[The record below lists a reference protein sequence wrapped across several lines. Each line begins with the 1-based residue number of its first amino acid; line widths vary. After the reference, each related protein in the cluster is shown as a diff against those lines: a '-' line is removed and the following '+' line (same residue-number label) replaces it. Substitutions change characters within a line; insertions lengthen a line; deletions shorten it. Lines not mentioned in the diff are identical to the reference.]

1 MFSMLKMK
9 TYHHWIA
16 TAAVLAVFLSGCGK
30 EDPITQQEEH
40 YEAEGLVLLDGGQ
53 RFFRYFQGR
62 IDSGDGRAEA
72 LEVGHGE
79 VTSKWSIRFLDRDG
93 NEMAPPTGEGFSF
106 TWEIADTSIVE
117 VVQDASEVGKFV
129 FALRGLKDGETT
141 IKLQIAHEGHI
152 DFTTVPLPVHVGGE
166 FEAEG
171 LVIIESGVRFFRY
184 FQGEIDSGDGR
195 VSELTAPVGMT
206 PHWRINFLDENG
218 DEIDPP
224 EYPEFTFGW
233 TIADPDV
240 VEVVQDEGDEGL
252 FEFHLR
258 GLKGGETTIVLKVE
272 HDGHT
277 DFSTKPI
284 PVHVEE
290 EFAAEGLVLIESGT
304 RFFRYFQ
311 GAIDSGDGRVSELEV
326 PVGLTPHWG
335 IKFLDE
341 NGDEIDPPDDPE
353 FTLGWTIADPNVLE
367 VVQDEGEEGSFE
379 FHLRGLKGGETTIV
393 LKVEHDGHTD
403 FSTKPIPVHV
413 EEEFAAEGL
422 VLIESGVRF
431 FRYFQGTIDSGDG
444 RVSELEVPIG
454 LTPHWGIKFL
464 DENGDEIDPPDD
476 PEFTLG
482 WTIADPG
489 VLEVVQDEGEEGSF
503 EFHLRGL
510 QKGET
515 TIVLK
520 VNHDGH
526 TDFTTQPIPVHVEE
540 EFAAE
545 GLVLIESGV
554 RFFRYFQGA
563 IDSGDGRVSEL
574 DVPIG
579 LTPHWRIKFLDENG
593 DEIDPP
599 EDPEFTFGWTIADP
613 SVLEVVQDEGD
624 EGSFE
629 FHLRGLQE
637 GETTIVFEVRHDG
650 HVDYMTQPIHV
661 HVEAQEG
668 QHEDPVGVRLKDED
682 SGDVLTQAP
691 LKGEGNAEE
700 ELTVAAGDSTDHI
713 VAFFYDEHDVEFQP
727 EAPDHALGIAVA
739 DTSLL
744 AIDPPVAPEYWAFRL
759 IGKKAG
765 TTSITLSILHD
776 GEKEEEFEPISV
788 EITAP

>member
-9 TYHHWIA
+9 TSHHWIA
-16 TAAVLAVFLSGCGK
+16 MAAVLAVFLSGCGK
-30 EDPITQQEEH
+30 EDPISQQEEH
-40 YEAEGLVLLDGGQ
+40 YEAEGLVLLDSGE

-184 FQGEIDSGDGR
+184 FQGEIDSGEGR

-206 PHWRINFLDENG
+206 PHWRIM
-218 DEIDPP
+218 
-224 EYPEFTFGW
+224 
-233 TIADPDV
+233 
-240 VEVVQDEGDEGL
+240 
-252 FEFHLR
+252 
-258 GLKGGETTIVLKVE
+258 
-272 HDGHT
+272 
-277 DFSTKPI
+277 
-284 PVHVEE
+284 
-290 EFAAEGLVLIESGT
+290 
-304 RFFRYFQ
+304 
-311 GAIDSGDGRVSELEV
+311 
-326 PVGLTPHWG
+326 
-335 IKFLDE
+335 
-341 NGDEIDPPDDPE
+341 
-353 FTLGWTIADPNVLE
+353 
-367 VVQDEGEEGSFE
+367 
-379 FHLRGLKGGETTIV
+379 
-393 LKVEHDGHTD
+393 
-403 FSTKPIPVHV
+403 
-413 EEEFAAEGL
+413 
-422 VLIESGVRF
+422 
-431 FRYFQGTIDSGDG
+431 
-444 RVSELEVPIG
+444 
-454 LTPHWGIKFL
+454 
-464 DENGDEIDPPDD
+464 
-476 PEFTLG
+476 
-482 WTIADPG
+482 
-489 VLEVVQDEGEEGSF
+489 
-503 EFHLRGL
+503 
-510 QKGET
+510 
-515 TIVLK
+515 
-520 VNHDGH
+520 
-526 TDFTTQPIPVHVEE
+526 
-540 EFAAE
+540 
-545 GLVLIESGV
+545 
-554 RFFRYFQGA
+554 
-563 IDSGDGRVSEL
+563 
-574 DVPIG
+574 
-579 LTPHWRIKFLDENG
+579 FLDENG

-599 EDPEFTFGWTIADP
+599 EDPEFTFGWTIADTD
-613 SVLEVVQDEGD
+613 VLEVVQDEGD

-668 QHEDPVGVRLKDED
+668 QHEEPVGVRLKEED

-691 LKGEGNAEE
+691 LKGEGNATED
-700 ELTVAAGDSTDHI
+700 LTVAAGDSTDHI
-713 VAFFYDEHDVEFQP
+713 VAFFFDEHDVEFQP
-727 EAPDHALGIAVA
+727 EAPDHTLGIAVA

-776 GEKEEEFEPISV
+776 GETEEEFAPISV
-788 EITAP
+788 EITAQ

>member
-206 PHWRINFLDENG
+206 PHWRIMFLDENG

-224 EYPEFTFGW
+224 EDPEFTFGW

-240 VEVVQDEGDEGL
+240 VEVVQDEGD
-252 FEFHLR
+252 
-258 GLKGGETTIVLKVE
+258 
-272 HDGHT
+272 
-277 DFSTKPI
+277 
-284 PVHVEE
+284 
-290 EFAAEGLVLIESGT
+290 
-304 RFFRYFQ
+304 
-311 GAIDSGDGRVSELEV
+311 
-326 PVGLTPHWG
+326 
-335 IKFLDE
+335 
-341 NGDEIDPPDDPE
+341 
-353 FTLGWTIADPNVLE
+353 
-367 VVQDEGEEGSFE
+367 EGSFE

-431 FRYFQGTIDSGDG
+431 FRYFQG
-444 RVSELEVPIG
+444 E
-454 LTPHWGIKFL
+454 
-464 DENGDEIDPPDD
+464 
-476 PEFTLG
+476 
-482 WTIADPG
+482 
-489 VLEVVQDEGEEGSF
+489 
-503 EFHLRGL
+503 
-510 QKGET
+510 
-515 TIVLK
+515 
-520 VNHDGH
+520 
-526 TDFTTQPIPVHVEE
+526 
-540 EFAAE
+540 
-545 GLVLIESGV
+545 
-554 RFFRYFQGA
+554 

-613 SVLEVVQDEGD
+613 NVVEVVQDEGD

-691 LKGEGNAEE
+691 LKGEGNATED
-700 ELTVAAGDSTDHI
+700 LTVAAGDSTDHI

-727 EAPDHALGIAVA
+727 EAPDHTLGIAVA